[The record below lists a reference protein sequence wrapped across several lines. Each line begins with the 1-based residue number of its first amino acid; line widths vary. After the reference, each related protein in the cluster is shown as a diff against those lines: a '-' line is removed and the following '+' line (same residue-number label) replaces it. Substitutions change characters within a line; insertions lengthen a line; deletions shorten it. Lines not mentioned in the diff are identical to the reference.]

1 MPVSS
6 EHRKALAQEGWGE
19 DWEPVIES
27 PPGGRRSARVSL
39 WRARVP
45 GGWLCRTVEIRH
57 FTGVAEPVVAV
68 ALGFVPDPPG
78 APAEEDATRR

>member
-1 MPVSS
+1 MSVTSD
-6 EHRKALAQEGWGE
+6 HRKTLAAEGWGE

-27 PPGGRRSARVSL
+27 PPGGRRAARVSL

-57 FTGVAEPVVAV
+57 FTGVPEPVVAV
-68 ALGFVPDPPG
+68 ALGFVPDRGGVSEP
-78 APAEEDATRR
+78 ES